1 LLNTIRAFGTN
12 MDDIVIRTED
22 ENERAIEEL
31 MTLTDKEKLTD
42 RELGYI
48 DRLTAAIEKFEAE
61 HYPIAE
67 VQSPRT
73 KQLIA
78 DALGDDP
85 EKMRKAMIELNWHD
99 ASEDE

>member
-1 LLNTIRAFGTN
+1 
-12 MDDIVIRTED
+12 MDDIVITTEEQNEVALAELEELL
-22 ENERAIEEL
+22 ENE
-31 MTLTDKEKLTD
+31 KPTD
-42 RELGYI
+42 REQGYI

-61 HYPIAE
+61 HYPISE
-67 VQSPRT
+67 PSERT

-85 EKMRKAMIELNWHD
+85 EKMRKAMNELNWHD